1 MVGPNRRSA
10 LKASAAAG
18 AWLVLGSASRSQE
31 NFAPPKLGRYKVE
44 GVTGWIRDLVIENEK
59 DYTVYEARN
68 GPFYGRGTYSFDGR
82 YVRFQ
87 SGPYYEMGA
96 WGSSFRLDDGKHRM
110 RLGGF
115 EATSLD

>member
-1 MVGPNRRSA
+1 MIVWSRRSA
-10 LKASAAAG
+10 LKALAAAVP
-18 AWLVLGSASRSQE
+18 WPMLGGSSRAEQ

-44 GVTGWIRDLVIENEK
+44 GTAGWIRDLVIENHK

-68 GPFYGRGTYSFDGR
+68 GPLYGRGTYNFDGR
-82 YVRFQ
+82 YIRFQ

-96 WGSSFRLDDGKHRM
+96 WGSSWREPDGRHRM